1 MSAVVEKEAIVGKKK
16 DSSPSTPTFP
26 PLLPPRHFPSVG
38 AGMETNLQI
47 VLCLGAHLLFIYF

>member
-1 MSAVVEKEAIVGKKK
+1 MSAVVEKEDIVWRKKK
-16 DSSPSTPTFP
+16 DPSPSTPTFP

-47 VLCLGAHLLFIYF
+47 VLCL